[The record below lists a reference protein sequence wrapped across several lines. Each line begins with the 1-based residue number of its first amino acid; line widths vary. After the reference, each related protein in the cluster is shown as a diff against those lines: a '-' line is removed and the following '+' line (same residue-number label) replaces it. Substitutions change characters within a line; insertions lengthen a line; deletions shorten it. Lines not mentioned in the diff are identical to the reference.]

1 MRRYDALLFSGLWAR
16 DVFLSVPFLPLL
28 ALLGSLISLCLGTS
42 FAKSLFP
49 VLGPAGTSLL
59 RIGFSML
66 ILVLWW
72 RPWRQRWSRQDLL
85 PLLVYGFTLGAMNW
99 LFYQA
104 IGRIPFGLAIAI
116 EFTGPLAVAL
126 WSSRRWLDGLWV
138 VLAASGLALILP
150 WQGLDAPGALDTL
163 GIVFALSAGAC
174 WALYIVIGQRVAR
187 RIGGMATPMGMVF
200 ATLVVLPLGAMEAL
214 PALKD
219 GALLAAGL
227 AVGLLSSAV
236 PYTLEMYALRHLQRK
251 TFSIFLSLEPAVGAL
266 AGWLVL
272 SEALSAVQ
280 WLAMGLIMVA
290 SAGSAGCSGKEAPP
304 DSGQKTSS

>member
-1 MRRYDALLFSGLWAR
+1 M
-16 DVFLSVPFLPLL
+16 SVPFLPLL
-28 ALLGSLISLCLGTS
+28 ALLGSLVSLCLGTS

-49 VLGPAGTSLL
+49 VLGASGTSLL

-72 RPWRQRWSRQDLL
+72 RPWRQRWSREALW
-85 PLLVYGFTLGAMNW
+85 PLAVYGFTLGAMNW

-126 WSSRRWLDGLWV
+126 WSSRRWFDGLWV
-138 VLAASGLALILP
+138 LLAASGLALILP

-163 GIVFALSAGAC
+163 GIVLALSAGAC

-200 ATLVVLPLGAMEAL
+200 ATLVVLPLGAVQAL
-214 PALKD
+214 PALHV

-236 PYTLEMYALRHLQRK
+236 PYTLEMYALRHLPRK
-251 TFSIFLSLEPAVGAL
+251 TFSILLSLEPAVGAL

-272 SEALSAVQ
+272 AEALSSVQ
-280 WLAMGLIMVA
+280 WLAMGLIMAA
-290 SAGSAGCSGKEAPP
+290 SAGSARWSGEAA
-304 DSGQKTSS
+304 SGPEGPKSPS